1 MKSIIQ
7 EASSIQKAIE
17 KAWIKADK
25 PREFSV
31 RILEEPVK
39 NFLGFTKKMAKIALF
54 FGGSLPRDG
63 RPSGQHRYRRRH
75 HRRPHHYQDQQHRQG
90 QDGQRQQYHQQQQR
104 SSHTQ
109 APSTPHDNN
118 RVNDNDNNSNNGSSE

>member
-54 FGGSLPRDG
+54 FGGSVHRDG
-63 RPSGQHRYRRRH
+63 NRPSGQHRYRRRH
-75 HRRPHHYQDQQHRQG
+75 HRRPHYQDQNRQDN
-90 QDGQRQQYHQQQQR
+90 QGQRQYHHQRPQQ
-104 SSHTQ
+104 HTQ
-109 APSTPHDNN
+109 APSTPPDN
-118 RVNDNDNNSNNGSSE
+118 RVNDNDNSNNGSSE

>member
-25 PREFSV
+25 PREFSI

-54 FGGSLPRDG
+54 FGGPVRDG

-75 HRRPHHYQDQQHRQG
+75 HRRPHYQDQNRQDN
-90 QDGQRQQYHQQQQR
+90 QGQRQYHHQRPQQH
-104 SSHTQ
+104 SQ
-109 APSTPHDNN
+109 ASSTPHDN
-118 RVNDNDNNSNNGSSE
+118 RVNDNNDNSNNGSSE

>member
-17 KAWIKADK
+17 QAWIKADK

-54 FGGSLPRDG
+54 FGGQVRDG

-75 HRRPHHYQDQQHRQG
+75 HRRPHYQDQHR
-90 QDGQRQQYHQQQQR
+90 QDGQRQQYHQQQR
-104 SSHTQ
+104 SHTQ
-109 APSTPHDNN
+109 ASSTPHDN
-118 RVNDNDNNSNNGSSE
+118 RVNDNNDNSNNGSSE

>member
-75 HRRPHHYQDQQHRQG
+75 HRRPHHYQDQHRQG

-109 APSTPHDNN
+109 GPSTPHDNN